1 METGSQA
8 AAVGQFLAELLHPH
22 HSASIS
28 GVLGSCATM
37 PPPRLRVAQDQT
49 SDLGYAQLALDQ
61 LSRLEQW
68 FQLDL

>member
-8 AAVGQFLAELLHPH
+8 AAVGHFLAELLHPH
-22 HSASIS
+22 HSASIA

-49 SDLGYAQLALDQ
+49 SDLDQ

>member
-8 AAVGQFLAELLHPH
+8 AAVGQFLAEAEAELLHPH

-37 PPPRLRVAQDQT
+37 PPPRLRVAQYKT
-49 SDLGYAQLALDQ
+49 SGLGYARLALDQ
-61 LSRLEQW
+61 LSPTEQ
-68 FQLDL
+68 